1 MIFIASCFMM
11 NVKNIGSGV
20 TGDNVDPT
28 TMEHR
33 NIRPVAWA
41 KEQFCGMIRGLLFFS
56 SSGCK

>member
-1 MIFIASCFMM
+1 MKL
-11 NVKNIGSGV
+11 KNIGSGV

-41 KEQFCGMIRGLLFFS
+41 KEQFCLRKKLKLALGREPKPEKME
-56 SSGCK
+56 